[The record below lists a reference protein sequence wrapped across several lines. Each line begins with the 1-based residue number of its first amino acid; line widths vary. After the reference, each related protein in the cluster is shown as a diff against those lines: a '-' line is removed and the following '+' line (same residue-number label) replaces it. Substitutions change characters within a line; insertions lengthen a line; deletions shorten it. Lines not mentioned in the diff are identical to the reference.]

1 MITAAGQRKHA
12 IPSPSVSGLRIDDRI
27 FMRVDRAGNPQPRDR
42 LLNDLH
48 LILTASVGASY
59 HRDRMLILDEEA
71 QLHAD
76 V

>member
-48 LILTASVGASY
+48 LILTVSVSASH
-59 HRDRMLILDEEA
+59 HRDRMLIFHEEA
-71 QLHAD
+71 RPQAD